1 MAFSLAKLFS
11 PKDRVFYGLFEQ
23 STNNLV
29 EMGVE
34 FVAAL
39 RIKDQAQR
47 NLALKAI
54 DDHEHKNDDVTH
66 QIFIEL
72 GRNFITPFDR
82 EDIHTLA
89 TALDDVAD
97 FIWGSA
103 KRILY
108 YNVSEID
115 ETMHKLSEIILE
127 SIKTLQKGVVELRNM
142 KNLKA
147 ITDSC
152 VKVNSLEN
160 DADEVLD
167 GAIVRLFD
175 GSQDI
180 SAIELIKRKDLY
192 EEMET
197 VTDKCEDAANVIE
210 SIIIKYA

>member
-1 MAFSLAKLFS
+1 MAFSLNKLFS

-29 EMGVE
+29 EMGE
-34 FVAAL
+34 AFVAAL
-39 RIKDQAQR
+39 KETDRAKRDIALRALDDQ
-47 NLALKAI
+47 
-54 DDHEHKNDDVTH
+54 EHKNDEVTH

-82 EDIHTLA
+82 EDIHTLT

-115 ETMHKLSEIILE
+115 ETMHKLADIILE
-127 SIKTLQKGVVELRNM
+127 SIKTLQMGVVELRNM

-160 DADEVLD
+160 DADEILD
-167 GAIVRLFD
+167 SAIVRLFD
-175 GSQDI
+175 GSQVID
-180 SAIELIKRKDLY
+180 AIELIKRKDLY